1 VPDARLYDLVINCVR
16 ALSLAPQA
24 LSEEVLL
31 HETLFATFKAA
42 YALPEMGRMELYRI
56 FNELRV
62 DMRTLLMDQK
72 AEHLEK
78 LLDNA
83 IEAKAARIGQQQEVK
98 EYLVGMLISRDN
110 FALEDLLAA
119 MAFQGTKI
127 SLEML
132 LDEPSADWYMKR
144 PIMAEFPTNGFVVA
158 SDIQLK
164 KGAKAPR
171 MDVAVVRRE
180 KGDYTLFGF
189 AVNSSARKDDV
200 ARCFARAGGFLER
213 CDGACVAISPMTY
226 VRQHDLVRE
235 LMEKDRRTGVWV
247 VNRHRLMAELRP
259 VPVLSGR
266 DMDRSEVF
274 HYINNAIRRRKA
286 KAAGK

>member
-1 VPDARLYDLVINCVR
+1 MPDARLYDLVINCVR

-132 LDEPSADWYMKR
+132 LDDTEMKFSRYSYMYIWR
-144 PIMAEFPTNGFVVA
+144 P
-158 SDIQLK
+158 
-164 KGAKAPR
+164 
-171 MDVAVVRRE
+171 
-180 KGDYTLFGF
+180 
-189 AVNSSARKDDV
+189 
-200 ARCFARAGGFLER
+200 
-213 CDGACVAISPMTY
+213 
-226 VRQHDLVRE
+226 
-235 LMEKDRRTGVWV
+235 
-247 VNRHRLMAELRP
+247 
-259 VPVLSGR
+259 
-266 DMDRSEVF
+266 
-274 HYINNAIRRRKA
+274 KA
-286 KAAGK
+286 KEWIYARSATHQVQAG